1 MILLTAIIAGLLA
14 GFIRA
19 TWNKRKLSPLP
30 LKSEWLVFVA
40 FLPQLIAFQLPATRT
55 RLSDDLVRV
64 ALVSSQL
71 LLLVF
76 AWLNRKAP
84 GSWFLGAGLAL
95 NFLVIVL
102 NGGLMP
108 ISPEIVSKYLPN
120 APAGTWTI
128 GERLG
133 ATKDIVLNISETRFW
148 WLSDRFTL
156 PDWIN
161 YPVAFSF
168 GDILI
173 WIGAFWLF
181 WSLGAAQT
189 SLQEN

>member
-1 MILLTAIIAGLLA
+1 MILLTAIIAGLIA

-19 TWNKRKLSPLP
+19 TWNKQKLNPLS
-30 LKSEWLVFVA
+30 LKYEWLVFVA
-40 FLPQLIAFQLPATRT
+40 FLPQMIAFQLPWTRT
-55 RLSDDLVRV
+55 TLPEGWVRV
-64 ALVSSQL
+64 ALVSSQF

-84 GSWFLGAGLAL
+84 GFWLLGIGLVL
-95 NFLVIVL
+95 NFLVITL

-120 APAGTWTI
+120 APAGTWAI

-156 PDWIN
+156 PNWIN
-161 YPVAFSF
+161 YAVAFSF

-173 WIGAFWLF
+173 WIGAFWLL
-181 WSLGAAQT
+181 WSLGAPQT

>member
-1 MILLTAIIAGLLA
+1 MILLTAIIAGLIA
-14 GFIRA
+14 SFIRA
-19 TWNKRKLSPLP
+19 TWNKQKLNPLS
-30 LKSEWLVFVA
+30 LKYEWLVFVA
-40 FLPQLIAFQLPATRT
+40 FLPQMIAFQLPWTRT
-55 RLSDDLVRV
+55 TLPEGWVRV
-64 ALVSSQL
+64 ALVSSQF

-84 GSWFLGAGLAL
+84 GFWLLGIGLVL
-95 NFLVIVL
+95 NFLVITL

-120 APAGTWTI
+120 APAGTWAI

-156 PDWIN
+156 PNWIN
-161 YPVAFSF
+161 YAVAFSF

-173 WIGAFWLF
+173 WIGAFWLL
-181 WSLGAAQT
+181 WSLGAPQT

>member
-1 MILLTAIIAGLLA
+1 MILLTAIIAGLIA

-19 TWNKRKLSPLP
+19 RWNQRKLNPLT
-30 LKSEWLVFVA
+30 LKYEWIVFAA
-40 FLPQLIAFQLPATRT
+40 FLPQIIAFQLPWTRT
-55 RLSDDLVRV
+55 TLPDGWVRA

-71 LLLVF
+71 FLLVF
-76 AWLNRKAP
+76 AWFNRKAP
-84 GSWFLGAGLAL
+84 GFWLLGIGLVL
-95 NFLVIVL
+95 NFLVIIL

-108 ISPEIVSKYLPN
+108 ISPEVVSKYLPN
-120 APAGTWTI
+120 AQDGTWTI

-161 YPVAFSF
+161 YAVAFSF

-173 WIGAFWLF
+173 WIGAFWLL
-181 WSLGAAQT
+181 WSLGARRN
-189 SLQEN
+189 SLQEI

>member
-1 MILLTAIIAGLLA
+1 MILLTAIIAGLIA

-19 TWNKRKLSPLP
+19 KWNKRKLNPLT
-30 LKSEWLVFVA
+30 LNYEWLVFVA
-40 FLPQLIAFQLPATRT
+40 FLPQLIAFQLPWTRAT
-55 RLSDDLVRV
+55 LSDGWVRT
-64 ALVSSQL
+64 ALVSSQF

-76 AWLNRKAP
+76 AWFNRKAP
-84 GSWFLGAGLAL
+84 GFWLLGIGLVL
-95 NFLVIVL
+95 NFLVIIL

-120 APAGTWTI
+120 APDGTWMI

-133 ATKDIVLNISETRFW
+133 TTKDIVLNISETRFW

-161 YPVAFSF
+161 YAVAFSF

-173 WIGAFWLF
+173 WIGAFWLL
-181 WSLGAAQT
+181 WSLGAPRT